1 MFETPQWRENWRA
14 IGPPDAVAVRLPR
27 SRSARAAAKRRLAD
41 VPRGTGVVLSASA
54 PGARRRCEGF
64 AADCGIELDRQY
76 LAFPSASA
84 PCYLVEDDQ
93 TSVKYFVSSAL
104 VAPPD
109 TPMFTMVDA
118 VLAAVRRFSPWRLVR
133 WLSPGRM
140 VVGWRS

>member
-1 MFETPQWRENWRA
+1 MVVMAHGQDVANVGSVPGVGAATKLVLRRA
-14 IGPPDAVAVRLPR
+14 HGVIAN
-27 SRSARAAAKRRLAD
+27 SRWLAD
-41 VPRGTGVVLSASA
+41 QLAASIPSVRA
-54 PGARRRCEGF
+54 KITI
-64 AADCGIELDRQY
+64 ADCGIELDRQY

-93 TSVKYFVSSAL
+93 ASVKYFVSSAL